1 MMGNKIKLAISDIAW
16 HRDQDEEIY
25 EIMQELGFTGL
36 EIAPT
41 RFMDT
46 KMPYEKEARDLA
58 VKEAKRLR
66 QRGLCICSMQSL
78 WFGKTGRI
86 AQSREKYEELL
97 EYTKKA
103 MDYASAIE
111 CPNLVFGNPAARR
124 IEQEQEKEILLEFFE
139 QAGEYAREK
148 KVILA
153 IEANPVIYNTNF
165 LNKTEDSLE
174 YIKKLSTSGC
184 KVNLDLG
191 TVIYNEETISD
202 FEEEMSKIHH
212 IHISEPGLEV
222 IKERK
227 LHRELKELLYKTG
240 YENYLSVEMKTMD
253 SVEQV
258 RKVMEY
264 VSGIFK

>member
-1 MMGNKIKLAISDIAW
+1 MMGDKIKLAISDIAW

-46 KMPYEKEARDLA
+46 KMPYEKEARNLA

-86 AQSREKYEELL
+86 AQSREKYEELS

-103 MDYASAIE
+103 IDYASAIG

-124 IEQEQEKEILLEFFE
+124 IENEKEKEILFEFFSR
-139 QAGEYAREK
+139 AGEYARKK

-153 IEANPVIYNTNF
+153 IEANPVIYHTNF
-165 LNKTEDSLE
+165 LNTTEESLE
-174 YIKKLSTSGC
+174 YIKKLSTPGC

-191 TVIYNEETISD
+191 TVIYNKEKISG
-202 FEEEMSKIHH
+202 FEKEMPIVNH
-212 IHISEPGLEV
+212 IHISEPGLDK
-222 IKERK
+222 IKERD
-227 LHRELKELLYKTG
+227 LHRELKDLLQKTG
-240 YENYLSVEMKTMD
+240 YENYLSIEMKTMD
-253 SVEQV
+253 SVEEI